1 MTLNDT
7 VVYYISF
14 QSCNTVD
21 TDRHA
26 IIMLNIRLLEKHEE
40 ITFDIPVVILEN
52 SLSFQQVRYNYVYQF
67 LYRKNT
73 QQEKGLLAWNGD
85 NIWSKIYLRQQQELS
100 SS

>member
-1 MTLNDT
+1 MIPSYT
-7 VVYYISF
+7 ISF

-26 IIMLNIRLLEKHEE
+26 IIQLDIRLLEKHEE
-40 ITFDIPVVILEN
+40 VTFDIPVVILEN
-52 SLSFQQVRYNYVYQF
+52 SLSFQQVRYNYVDQF

-85 NIWSKIYLRQQQELS
+85 NIWSKIYLGQQQELS
-100 SS
+100 SSSSSS